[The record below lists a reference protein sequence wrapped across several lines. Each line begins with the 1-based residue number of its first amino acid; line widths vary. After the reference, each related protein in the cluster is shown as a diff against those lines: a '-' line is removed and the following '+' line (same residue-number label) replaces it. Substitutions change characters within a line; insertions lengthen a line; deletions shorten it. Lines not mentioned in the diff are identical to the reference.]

1 MQFTIVDGGVA
12 LITLLSALLA
22 YSRGFTREI
31 FAIGGWIIAAL
42 AAFYFAPMLKP
53 LMEELPVV
61 GGFLASSCVIAM
73 IAAFS
78 LIVAAVL
85 LVLSVFMPLF
95 SAAIQDSALGPIDR
109 VFGFLFGVV
118 RGVVLIGIAYLI
130 YTSLSGGEAIAELEG
145 AASKAL
151 FDEAAALIDQNRPDE
166 LPSWFGQRIDALM
179 APCAGDA
186 PQPTTP
192 STDGTDS

>member
-1 MQFTIVDGGVA
+1 M
-12 LITLLSALLA
+12 
-22 YSRGFTREI
+22 
-31 FAIGGWIIAAL
+31 
-42 AAFYFAPMLKP
+42 
-53 LMEELPVV
+53 
-61 GGFLASSCVIAM
+61 
-73 IAAFS
+73 
-78 LIVAAVL
+78 
-85 LVLSVFMPLF
+85 
-95 SAAIQDSALGPIDR
+95 
-109 VFGFLFGVV
+109 V

>member
-22 YSRGFTREI
+22 YSRGFTREM
-31 FAIGGWIIAAL
+31 FAIGGWVIAAL

-61 GGFLASSCVIAM
+61 GGFLATSCVIAM

-85 LVLSVFMPLF
+85 LVLSVFTPLF

-109 VFGFLFGVV
+109 VLGFLFGVV

-130 YTSLSGGEAIAELEG
+130 YTNLSGAEAFAELDN
-145 AASKAL
+145 AASKVL

-166 LPSWFGQRIDALM
+166 VPSWFGQRIDALM
-179 APCAGDA
+179 APCAGDV

-192 STDGTDS
+192 STDS